1 MKKSEKLIFT
11 GIFVLFIILH
21 LFGLGQPY
29 HQDEYKWP
37 IIVNPALTEP
47 GGIPHPPVGEFIY
60 RQAGFLVG
68 YDNFRMVPFFFGLL
82 NLFLLFYLVRNLFGI
97 KPALWSAGIFA
108 FSFYSLL
115 ASLMVDTD
123 GAIMPF
129 FFLLMMIGYL
139 KTKEQEFK
147 INNKNWPWLVLLIIS
162 LVLGFLVKA
171 SFMIGIVALVGDF
184 LISKNIFADKKKFVR
199 YLVYVG
205 LGLITLGLLL
215 FIAQFIFPSFRLEW
229 TLNYWKGFV
238 KFGDR
243 GWFQTFIQF
252 FKALLYSSPF
262 LVFTPL
268 LVDKETFNRGRPFFL
283 FIGAGLFFYLV
294 AFDFSGGALDRY
306 FQFLVL
312 PLSIISGTILARNA
326 AAFKWGDIA
335 LPTLLS
341 VVVFIFQFSEHA
353 VPPLH
358 PKSEWV
364 DRILSLKW
372 NFLYPFSGGSGPLGF
387 YISFALIGLF
397 WFIGLVLAITYLKN
411 RSLRSKVAVGLL
423 IIGIFYNLA
432 FVQEYLFGKINGH
445 TPLLVR
451 NAAEFIKNNPDIQK
465 VVVYNDNGGREVM
478 QTGKYEKRLYTSPQF
493 DITQKI
499 ETINNFSGHYLEIDV
514 PPIDPKSVYRK
525 YLDSCEKIYQEN
537 SRYMNATVYDCRNAP
552 MISI

>member
-1 MKKSEKLIFT
+1 MKKSEKLILT
-11 GIFVLFIILH
+11 GIFALFIILH

-68 YDNFRMVPFFFGLL
+68 YDNFRMVPFFFGFL

-139 KTKEQEFK
+139 KIKEQEFK
-147 INNKNWPWLVLLIIS
+147 INNKNWPWLLLLTIS

-184 LISKNIFADKKKFVR
+184 LITKNIFADKKKFVR
-199 YLVYVG
+199 YLVYMG

-229 TLNYWKGFV
+229 TLNYWKRFV

-252 FKALLYSSPF
+252 FKALLYLSPF

-312 PLSIISGTILARNA
+312 PLSIISGAIIAKNIVNL
-326 AAFKWGDIA
+326 KWGDIV

-341 VVVFIFQFSEHA
+341 AVVFIFQFAEHA

-387 YISFALIGLF
+387 YISFALIGLS
-397 WFIGLVLAITYLKN
+397 WFIGLVLIITYLKN
-411 RSLRSKVAVGLL
+411 RSLRSKVVVGLL
-423 IIGIFYNLA
+423 VIGVFYNLA
-432 FVQEYLFGKINGH
+432 FVQEYLFGKINGSAQKMV
-445 TPLLVR
+445 TEAV
-451 NAAEFIKNNPDIQK
+451 AFIKRDSDIQN
-465 VVVYNDNGGREVM
+465 VVVYNDNGGYEIR
-478 QTGKYEKRLYTSPQF
+478 QTGKYARRLYATPQF
-493 DITQKI
+493 EDTYRQYFENYLGHVFYVDIPRI
-499 ETINNFSGHYLEIDV
+499 AENSFYSAYLE
-514 PPIDPKSVYRK
+514 
-525 YLDSCEKIYQEN
+525 SCKIIYQKSDRRIN
-537 SRYMNATVYDCRNAP
+537 SRIYECFEFRK
-552 MISI
+552 